1 MEKNRVVT
9 LKGEI
14 VELSGVMSGGGKPKS
29 GGMGN

>member
-1 MEKNRVVT
+1 VT

-29 GGMGN
+29 GAMGN